1 MEVKLSYRCVEQHL
15 LRLRVGGYYQ
25 IDPHSPTLHK
35 RLHDIY
41 MRITLVWIIV
51 YTVQQAIKLYEARN
65 DMDKVMGTLFLF
77 LTHTDSIYKQLVL
90 WIKADKVEELLDIMK
105 GPLFNQGEDDHKT
118 YLLQAAYTST
128 FLLNTDN
135 CLALATCFLWTLLP
149 FVLHL
154 QGKSVEFAIWLPFDV
169 NVDPAFYF
177 LLIYVWFTT
186 SWLAFCNTTM
196 DVMVSFLFGQC
207 KTQLSIVR
215 NDLLNLTKRS
225 QEEHLRTGESCTD
238 IISRRFRK
246 ILQHHVQIVYFIQ
259 KVEDIFSTAIAYQFL
274 ISGWIICTSVYR
286 MVDMSPASVQFLSM
300 VLYISCILIQIFM
313 YCYYGNEVTIES
325 ENLTGSAYSMNWL
338 EINLKLRRHVIL
350 FMERIKRPIQ
360 PLAGR
365 IIPLSNNT
373 FVSIVKNSYTFYALL
388 KNTNE

>member
-51 YTVQQAIKLYEARN
+51 YTVQQAIKLYEVRD
-65 DMDKVMGTLFLF
+65 DMDMVMGTLFLF

-105 GPLFNQGEDDHKT
+105 GGIYNLLCQLFNQGEDDHMT

-128 FLLNTDN
+128 CLLNTDN

-154 QGKSVEFAIWLPFDV
+154 QGKSVEFAIWFPFDV

-177 LLIYVWFTT
+177 LLLYVWFTT

-207 KTQLSIVR
+207 KTQLSIMFVI
-215 NDLLNLTKRS
+215 L
-225 QEEHLRTGESCTD
+225 
-238 IISRRFRK
+238 SRKYLPATER
-246 ILQHHVQIVYFIQ
+246 IWMI
-259 KVEDIFSTAIAYQFL
+259 EDIFSTAIAYQFL